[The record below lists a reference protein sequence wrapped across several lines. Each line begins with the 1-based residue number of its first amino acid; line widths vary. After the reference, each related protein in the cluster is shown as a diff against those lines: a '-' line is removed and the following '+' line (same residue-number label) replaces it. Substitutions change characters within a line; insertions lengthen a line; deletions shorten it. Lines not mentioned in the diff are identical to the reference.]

1 LRSSGSPQSV
11 FGLFGGPGFLVVCVL
26 LIGVAG
32 AIAYLGLTGGL
43 GSVGRATTISLPGAR
58 VPLAPDG
65 APAVAGTTAPLQ
77 SMPAIPIAK
86 EVAVSVAIEED
97 LSPVELIAKYPP
109 DPAAALPVGADIL
122 PAWQRF
128 GRTSMISLEGRRVAL
143 VITGL
148 GRNRIDTVR
157 AITGAPP
164 EASLSFD
171 PDAPNLADWI
181 AAARSYGHEAF
192 LDLPLQETARGD
204 ALALAQSP
212 EENLRRLDAMLA
224 RAPMIAGVAVT
235 GGEAFLADG
244 AALRPILDR
253 LNAAGLAVVGLPVT
267 GSLIIAADE
276 TIARYA
282 SQAEIK
288 RSIESVMGLAVRRGA
303 ALGLVDSSS
312 AATLFPAWQRALVGR
327 DEISLVPASA
337 LVEEWAVASP

>member
-1 LRSSGSPQSV
+1 M
-11 FGLFGGPGFLVVCVL
+11 FGLFGGPGFLVICVL
-26 LIGVAG
+26 LVAVAG

-43 GSVGRATTISLPGAR
+43 GSVGTATIILPGAS
-58 VPLAPDG
+58 VPSAQG
-65 APAVAGTTAPLQ
+65 EASGTAAPLQ
-77 SMPAIPIAK
+77 SIPAIPVAK

-97 LSPVELIAKYPP
+97 LSPAELIAKYPP
-109 DPAAALPVGADIL
+109 DPAAALPVGADNR
-122 PAWQRF
+122 PAWQRL
-128 GRTSMISLEGRRVAL
+128 GRTSMIALEARRVAL

-171 PDAPNLADWI
+171 PDAPKLAEWI

-192 LDLPLQETARGD
+192 LDLRLQEAAWGN
-204 ALALAQSP
+204 ALALGHSP

-253 LNAAGLAVVGLPVT
+253 LNAAGLAVVGLPIT

-276 TIARYA
+276 SIAHHA

-288 RSIESVMGLAVRRGA
+288 RSIESVMGLAARRGA

-337 LVEEWAVASP
+337 LVEEWAVAFP